1 MTVQSTSTTGSITGT
16 YRVTRQS
23 QGAGIDYYFRVSG
36 PDGRASEHKVY
47 WYPSMTP
54 LQVAE
59 AVVAARLEA
68 DGATQVT
75 TATARQDLNEGGFV
89 VTLA

>member
-1 MTVQSTSTTGSITGT
+1 MTVQSTSTTGTITGT

-59 AVVAARLEA
+59 AVVAARLEV
-68 DGATQVT
+68 DVATQVT
-75 TATARQDLNEGGFV
+75 TTTARQDLNEGGFV
-89 VTLA
+89 VTLT

>member
-1 MTVQSTSTTGSITGT
+1 MTVQNTSTTRSVTGA
-16 YRVTRQS
+16 YRVTQQR

-36 PDGRASEHKVY
+36 PDGRASEQKVY

-59 AVVAARLEA
+59 AAVAAHLEA
-68 DGATQVT
+68 DGGPQAI

-89 VTLA
+89 VTLT